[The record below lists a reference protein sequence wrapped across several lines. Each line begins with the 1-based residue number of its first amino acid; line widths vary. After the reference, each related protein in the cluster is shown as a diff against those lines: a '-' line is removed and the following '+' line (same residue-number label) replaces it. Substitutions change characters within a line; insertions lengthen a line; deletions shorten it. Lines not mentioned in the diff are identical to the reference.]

1 MKNLILATLLT
12 LFSSAAFVSSAAA
25 NADLIA
31 PVWLLKPVEY
41 KENHFSASACVR
53 IDNNNE
59 MLARSSALDIAR
71 KEVGLYLQGFDPSNP
86 DLAQQLLPKIYMS
99 ESAVW
104 LREDDSRDFCVLASM
119 NYRDLSNVSNSGV
132 ESSDFKKI
140 QERFSLLT
148 QLSANGQDRER
159 RADEAKIAEYE
170 QRLKKNR
177 DIVNNVR
184 AIRFTQIEYLE
195 QKDYKDLF
203 QFTIENGSSWDIA
216 SVDFVLK
223 FFKGNRTIPIYSAEI
238 INLRPLGG
246 IVSGETITTKE
257 IVYFSQNDKRVK
269 EILESRDEDLRWEA
283 RATDAYD
290 ASDST
295 LGQDMSEEEI
305 QNSRVMRELRTLKAK
320 WQIQ

>member
-1 MKNLILATLLT
+1 
-12 LFSSAAFVSSAAA
+12 
-25 NADLIA
+25 
-31 PVWLLKPVEY
+31 
-41 KENHFSASACVR
+41 
-53 IDNNNE
+53 

-216 SVDFVLK
+216 KVDFVLK
-223 FFKGNRTIPIYSAEI
+223 LFKGNRTIPIYSDEI
-238 INLRPLGG
+238 LNLQPLGG